1 MKRTIEIRLDKWT
14 RRLLCAVAALLA
26 IIAAELWAGL
36 PAGRP
41 ALAQI
46 PDSGRQRQ
54 DLLEESRRTNRLLS
68 EIVEHLKSGTLKV
81 DLADTDKQR
90 AKAPLRVRG

>member
-1 MKRTIEIRLDKWT
+1 MKRTVELRLDKWT

-26 IIAAELWAGL
+26 VIAAELWAGL
-36 PAGRP
+36 PAAQP
-41 ALAQI
+41 VWAQI

-54 DLLEESRRTNRLLS
+54 ELLEEARRTNRLLS

-81 DLADTDKQR
+81 DLADTDKQQ
-90 AKAPLRVRG
+90 AKAPPRVRG